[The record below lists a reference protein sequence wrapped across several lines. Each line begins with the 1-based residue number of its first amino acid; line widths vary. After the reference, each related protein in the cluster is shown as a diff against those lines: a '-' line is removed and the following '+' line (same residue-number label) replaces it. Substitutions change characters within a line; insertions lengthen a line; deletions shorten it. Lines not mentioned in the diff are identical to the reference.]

1 MVNQKARIPRKARGS
16 ATPSGCLS
24 PESPP
29 AWKLGPGG
37 PTRALGGLFGV
48 AFEGVFLSNA
58 NTLRR
63 IDYRKTL
70 SLRSRK
76 AELPAEGREDG
87 AEKPM
92 LVESG
97 ARKLGYVASPP
108 GPPRPAVGV
117 ASTGCTSSDGLG
129 RPPRSKSGWGQA
141 ADSVTSSVPL
151 DSPRLVSAPAGEPR
165 SQMGGALRGIG
176 IKEFLPT
183 WLWGVPCR
191 GPLDGHH
198 EPHPSRYHP
207 PRMVPPALLAPPQG
221 ALTGAFCLLG
231 RA

>member
-117 ASTGCTSSDGLG
+117 ASTGCTSSDELG

-141 ADSVTSSVPL
+141 ADSVTSSVPRSIPPDWFPPL
-151 DSPRLVSAPAGEPR
+151 QGSPARRWEGPSGGSASRSSSRHGCGGCLAGAPSMAIMNPIPAGTTPHGW
-165 SQMGGALRGIG
+165 SLQPSSP
-176 IKEFLPT
+176 LP
-183 WLWGVPCR
+183 R
-191 GPLDGHH
+191 GP
-198 EPHPSRYHP
+198 
-207 PRMVPPALLAPPQG
+207 
-221 ALTGAFCLLG
+221 
-231 RA
+231 